1 MYPRPSEIHSPQM
14 YLKIRLTESQI
25 GYLAHRFPDADPE
38 DAIIALI
45 EQERIKSL
53 RRATRRV
60 RVLHPSQHDPSQS
73 NAVEP
78 PEIETALPTTDTDNP
93 IGILQEYCQKKRLP
107 MPDYSF
113 EAHEAGFRCTAQAF
127 GLSGAAIAPSKKQA
141 KTQAATDLLQSLSQ
155 RQIHQGQI

>member
-53 RRATRRV
+53 RRAK
-60 RVLHPSQHDPSQS
+60 
-73 NAVEP
+73 
-78 PEIETALPTTDTDNP
+78 PE
-93 IGILQEYCQKKRLP
+93 GI
-107 MPDYSF
+107 
-113 EAHEAGFRCTAQAF
+113 AN
-127 GLSGAAIAPSKKQA
+127 
-141 KTQAATDLLQSLSQ
+141 
-155 RQIHQGQI
+155 